1 MKLTSPEFYQQQR
14 NLQQNTFD
22 ADLYEFIDLSAT
34 YKSKKE
40 SDPFAV
46 ISQSLTYQQSKLVF
60 NPAATQRK
68 AFKGPI
74 SLLGSSGSG
83 SASLVQSSVT
93 FPLKTD
99 DNQLIQSYT
108 AQYYNSAS
116 MISVLGT
123 IASVLALVLVIVAIL
138 GFILDGKNGKQML
151 ITLETVFIGQ
161 LAYFSMYGI
170 GELNLLFLKLAPSM
184 KFMTGFDLS
193 LSPPENN
200 HSFREL
206 LGLGITSVHFSDNVN
221 VSLVLVIA
229 CMLVG
234 GILLLLNRLVFSK
247 QSARRTFVKDSEQE
261 NKEEVAESKESE
273 TKEENKSYKVGMFL
287 VFNLGFGLF
296 LLFFYKC
303 LFFVCI
309 QVKYG
314 MSSLA
319 SLDMVLMSI
328 LGVILL
334 FYLVLLFA
342 KIEYFDS
349 LLESVGKPKSKINVF
364 DRLSKNPEITASQIK
379 RIEERFQK
387 YLDMLPDNEK
397 PESMR

>member
-1 MKLTSPEFYQQQR
+1 
-14 NLQQNTFD
+14 
-22 ADLYEFIDLSAT
+22 
-34 YKSKKE
+34 
-40 SDPFAV
+40 
-46 ISQSLTYQQSKLVF
+46 
-60 NPAATQRK
+60 
-68 AFKGPI
+68 
-74 SLLGSSGSG
+74 
-83 SASLVQSSVT
+83 
-93 FPLKTD
+93 
-99 DNQLIQSYT
+99 
-108 AQYYNSAS
+108 
-116 MISVLGT
+116 MISTLGT
-123 IASVLALVLVIVAIL
+123 IASVLTLVLLIIAIL

-170 GELNLLFLKLAPSM
+170 GELNLLFLRLAPSM

-221 VSLVLVIA
+221 VSLVLVMA

-234 GILLLLNRLVFSK
+234 GILLLLNRLIFSK
-247 QSARRTFVKDSEQE
+247 QSAKKNFVKDSEE
-261 NKEEVAESKESE
+261 EHREEVPESTESE
-273 TKEENKSYKVGMFL
+273 KKEENKSYKVGMFL

-296 LLFFYKC
+296 LFFFYKC
-303 LFFVCI
+303 LFFTCI

-319 SLDMVLMSI
+319 LLDMVLMSI
-328 LGVILL
+328 FGVILL
-334 FYLVLLFA
+334 FYLILLFA

-364 DRLSKNPEITASQIK
+364 DRLSKNPEITRSQIK
-379 RIEERFQK
+379 KI
-387 YLDMLPDNEK
+387 
-397 PESMR
+397 